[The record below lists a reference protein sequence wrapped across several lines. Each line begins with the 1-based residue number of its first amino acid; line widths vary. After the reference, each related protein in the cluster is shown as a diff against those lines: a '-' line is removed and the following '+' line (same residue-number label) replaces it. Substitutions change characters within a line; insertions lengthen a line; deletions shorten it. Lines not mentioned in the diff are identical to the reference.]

1 VRSTAN
7 SVLSYRAAR
16 GRMHERALAKTGK
29 ELNRITT
36 EMTRHGDLEK
46 DLEKVRA
53 LRKKEQLLKK
63 AVIRDH
69 YTTGEIANE
78 TGYNRRHIARLAP
91 TIPGALFS
99 GTGWIFPKSE
109 KLHLWIRDAI
119 RKRKAAVRSAQAMHP
134 QEKRVRGT
142 KTVTR
147 ALYELVNC
155 IREIT
160 RTRPISEWTIEEVDR
175 FLDDA
180 EPLAETI
187 EDAQKRWQ
195 EINQ

>member
-1 VRSTAN
+1 
-7 SVLSYRAAR
+7 
-16 GRMHERALAKTGK
+16 
-29 ELNRITT
+29 
-36 EMTRHGDLEK
+36 
-46 DLEKVRA
+46 
-53 LRKKEQLLKK
+53 
-63 AVIRDH
+63 
-69 YTTGEIANE
+69 
-78 TGYNRRHIARLAP
+78 
-91 TIPGALFS
+91 
-99 GTGWIFPKSE
+99 
-109 KLHLWIRDAI
+109 
-119 RKRKAAVRSAQAMHP
+119 
-134 QEKRVRGT
+134 
-142 KTVTR
+142 VTR